1 MPKDVDLLVW
11 LAMFDG
17 RYAIKVTRTAP
28 HCGELTVS
36 EGEQVLYRE
45 PVDLSFDAPSGPDI
59 DDVVA
64 WHEMA
69 IRFVQNLERS

>member
-1 MPKDVDLLVW
+1 MPKDDDLLVW
-11 LAMFDG
+11 SAMFDDK
-17 RYAIKVTRTAP
+17 YSIKVTRTSP
-28 HCGELTVS
+28 HRGELTVS

-45 PVDLSFDAPSGPDI
+45 LVDLSFDAPSGPDI

-69 IRFVQNLERS
+69 IRFVHGLERP